1 MELKLTNIERKNIN
15 NTGVIPEKLRGFDT
29 GVLPAS
35 AYSNGSLWSGINQ
48 QISQRTSELK
58 GGISPTVQSIG
69 AGQKVTPISSTSNA
83 KNITPVNQ
91 SENRYHYTAVPTTI
105 NGVTANAGTGSI
117 TGGSKGPTQS
127 DSAAQGLGWQFA
139 LGSWA
144 GGGILEGLSRLKSSD
159 EYLAEAGT
167 SEDNINGIF
176 YTKQNSVDVG
186 KAMSDYDKRT
196 ATDFLTNPFRGIASL
211 FGRGAEKRR
220 AELARQTAL
229 LQQGAARDD
238 AYTKYIRLEGAKKYG
253 DSDDQLLYAKDGK
266 LPKFNNGLVS
276 TGLGPVIGKANSRV
290 SSGEVIATPLAD
302 GSYSMYRVPG
312 IKNNRDGKLAIVGPN
327 DYVFS
332 NKNNA
337 SDRVWNTGDIE
348 GTAAYMQA
356 VGHPQRY
363 KHGKL
368 PGFEAG
374 WLGNFIPSALGSL
387 ASIEQ
392 IIQAYRNKPFK
403 PNTYASNPYELA
415 GLQTL
420 AGLRINPYPIMQ
432 QLRSAEARTNRSID
446 IAGGLSGAQR
456 TAARLAN
463 LNTTQNNIANMLG
476 SIQQQNNQYRANYAS
491 SLLNAG
497 QATRQARMQAN
508 QWDLDYFSKAH
519 AARNKGI
526 QTGMANMLAQTQQY
540 QANEFKRNR
549 FNNMMR
555 LYEGD
560 QRQRKADMEWR
571 NNYMSQLANNPP
583 VQYATNTADYFGNM
597 FKLLSSEEQEKVRR
611 MLG

>member
-15 NTGVIPEKLRGFDT
+15 NTGVIPEKLRGFDVGKVPSGLSST
-29 GVLPAS
+29 DTAS
-35 AYSNGSLWSGINQ
+35 AIQSWQSQLNQYTFPKNQSLDMSKVSLPQPGQYDFSGAKSGVQSMIKQ
-48 QISQRTSELK
+48 QPNIPHQNVDPKQRTTFINS
-58 GGISPTVQSIG
+58 GGGSDSRVAG
-69 AGQKVTPISSTSNA
+69 AGP
-83 KNITPVNQ
+83 
-91 SENRYHYTAVPTTI
+91 
-105 NGVTANAGTGSI
+105 
-117 TGGSKGPTQS
+117 
-127 DSAAQGLGWQFA
+127 WFA
-139 LGSWA
+139 IGSWA

-167 SEDNINGIF
+167 SEDNINGIS
-176 YTKQNSVDVG
+176 YTKQNSIDVG

-266 LPKFNNGLVS
+266 LPKFNTGLVS
-276 TGLGPVIGKANSRV
+276 TGMGEVVGKANSKV
-290 SSGEVIATPLAD
+290 SSGEVIATPLVD

-312 IKNNRDGKLAIVGPN
+312 IKNNKDGKLAIVGPN

-332 NKNNA
+332 NKNGA
-337 SDRVWNTGDIE
+337 SDMVWNTGDIE

-356 VGHPQRY
+356 VGNPKRY
-363 KHGKL
+363 KCGKI
-368 PGFEAG
+368 PKFEEG

-420 AGLRINPYPIMQ
+420 AGLRINPYPILQ
-432 QLRSAEARTNRSID
+432 QLRSAEARTNRAVD

-456 TAARLAN
+456 TAARIAN
-463 LNTTQNNIANMLG
+463 LNTTQNNISNLLS
-476 SIQQQNNQYRANYAS
+476 SIQQQNNAYKSNYAS

-497 QATRQARMQAN
+497 QAARQARMQAN

-519 AARNKGI
+519 AARLN
-526 QTGMANMLAQTQQY
+526 GMQMGTRNLIDQVQQY
-540 QANEFKRNR
+540 QRNEFSRTQ
-549 FNNMMR
+549 FNDTLG
-555 LYEGD
+555 LYKAD
-560 QRQRKADMEWR
+560 QEQRRKADEWQR
-571 NNYMSQLANNPP
+571 NWMASQADATKAQANKNLWTPVKQNMYNLYLMSQGINPYQ
-583 VQYATNTADYFGNM
+583 VDWNKYFG
-597 FKLLSSEEQEKVRR
+597 
-611 MLG
+611 

>member
-15 NTGVIPEKLRGFDT
+15 NTGVIPEKLQKFAEGQLSAIQKFAGTT
-29 GVLPAS
+29 GYTSGARQAIGGTS
-35 AYSNGSLWSGINQ
+35 YGINNSAPMSAIQ
-48 QISQRTSELK
+48 KSNINN
-58 GGISPTVQSIG
+58 GGTGIYT
-69 AGQKVTPISSTSNA
+69 QKA
-83 KNITPVNQ
+83 KETITPNAI
-91 SENRYHYTAVPTTI
+91 NRLDDPYTKNP
-105 NGVTANAGTGSI
+105 NLQAGSGSI
-117 TGGSKGPTQS
+117 TGGNTGPQQS

-144 GGGILEGLSRLKSSD
+144 GGGVLEGLSRLKSAD
-159 EYLAEAGT
+159 EYLSEAGT
-167 SEDNINGIF
+167 SEGNINGIT
-176 YTKQNSVDVG
+176 YTKQNSIDVD
-186 KAMSDYDKRT
+186 KIMSDYDNRT
-196 ATDFLTNPFRGIASL
+196 GTDFLTNPFRGIASL
-211 FGRGAEKRR
+211 FGRSAEKRR

-229 LQQGAARDD
+229 LQQGAAKDD
-238 AYTKYIRLEGAKKYG
+238 AYTKYIRLESAKQYG
-253 DSDDQLLYAKDGK
+253 NSDDQLLYAKDGK
-266 LPKFNNGLVS
+266 LPKFNTGLVS
-276 TGLGPVIGKANSRV
+276 TGMGEVIGKANSKV

-312 IKNNRDGKLAIVGPN
+312 IKNNKDGKLAIVGPN

-332 NKNNA
+332 NKNGA
-337 SDRVWNTGDIE
+337 SDMVWNTGDIE

-356 VGHPQRY
+356 VGNPKRY
-363 KHGKL
+363 KCGKI
-368 PGFEAG
+368 PKFEEG

-392 IIQAYRNKPFK
+392 LIQAYRNKPFK

-491 SLLNAG
+491 SLLSAG

-519 AARNKGI
+519 AARNRGI
-526 QTGMANMLAQTQQY
+526 QTGMANMLAQAQQY
-540 QANEFKRNR
+540 QANEFKRNQ